1 MKSADQ
7 TGVFASPDAAHT
19 QRSSRLTCPM
29 YVARFATTA
38 TGTCSTAPADAR
50 LTAAVT
56 RGAVLEHD
64 DAVGARALGAATHGT
79 EIVRVGHLVETDDEG
94 ALPRH
99 ELIRVRVAV
108 RLAERDDTLM
118 LSCSRGIVEP
128 AFPRNLQADA
138 LHLAKPCFRGKRT
151 LGRQQL
157 EDLALARAH
166 DLAHGPAPVDQV
178 LGDGHGLRTSR

>member
-56 RGAVLEHD
+56 RA
-64 DAVGARALGAATHGT
+64 
-79 EIVRVGHLVETDDEG
+79 
-94 ALPRH
+94 
-99 ELIRVRVAV
+99 
-108 RLAERDDTLM
+108 
-118 LSCSRGIVEP
+118 
-128 AFPRNLQADA
+128 
-138 LHLAKPCFRGKRT
+138 
-151 LGRQQL
+151 
-157 EDLALARAH
+157 
-166 DLAHGPAPVDQV
+166 
-178 LGDGHGLRTSR
+178 